1 MGLETKG
8 CASPLVLWSLSWV
21 FLPESPRLYHL
32 VSSALSHLS
41 VFCVLCALPGQT
53 DQLLDLQLLC
63 LRHWAMPGFTFCVS
77 LVGLA
82 AMTENHRLGGFNSR
96 SLVSHGSGGW
106 KELCLVRPVLQAHP
120 SLCPPTA
127 FPLCACGGEESRLMS
142 LPVLIKGV
150 SLVRLDP
157 LS

>member
-1 MGLETKG
+1 
-8 CASPLVLWSLSWV
+8 
-21 FLPESPRLYHL
+21 
-32 VSSALSHLS
+32 
-41 VFCVLCALPGQT
+41 
-53 DQLLDLQLLC
+53 
-63 LRHWAMPGFTFCVS
+63 MPGFTFCVS